1 MTNKTRQKIWKVIVI
16 LVTVSMVGFMILP
29 AFR

>member
-1 MTNKTRQKIWKVIVI
+1 MTNKTKQKIWKVIVI

-29 AFR
+29 ALK

>member
-1 MTNKTRQKIWKVIVI
+1 MTNKTKQKIWKVIVI

-29 AFR
+29 AFK